1 MNSIIMFIF
10 EHYQCSNLDAISKHV
25 HKPVLLEMDLLLE
38 DTKTG
43 IWPQQFTKT
52 FTHKIFFIIIIFLC
66 LLRYGRNVSMLNM
79 ISESCLLESV
89 WFSCKAE

>member
-1 MNSIIMFIF
+1 MNSIIMLIF

-52 FTHKIFFIIIIFLC
+52 FTHKIFFLLLLLLFFLMSSEIWEKC
-66 LLRYGRNVSMLNM
+66 VYVKYDIRKLSSG
-79 ISESCLLESV
+79 ISVVQL
-89 WFSCKAE
+89 